1 MMAWGPRAM
10 ALCNTRIARPQS
22 IGASVS
28 CRHESLAQ
36 PHMAQWMLAC
46 SPARGRDSFRPA
58 ASAQMLGAVACS
70 PESVTCS
77 QWCALTWLDLLRNRP
92 ADINQPPPDLS
103 PPSPSALL
111 RCTNAG
117 TRSAHC
123 PSDTRPSLSDPSV
136 HRLLSTACMQIR
148 ACFSPSRLQ
157 RCVTPHVSAVR
168 ESSRKR
174 SKPSVGPQWLSRI
187 SICWEALAIS
197 WLAAPTHV

>member
-22 IGASVS
+22 IGESVS

-77 QWCALTWLDLLRNRP
+77 QWCALTWLDLLP
-92 ADINQPPPDLS
+92 FVNQPPPDLS

-157 RCVTPHVSAVR
+157 RCATPHVSAVR

-197 WLAAPTHV
+197 WLAALTHV

>member
-1 MMAWGPRAM
+1 MEMPLRALSGMQHKCAGVQVGGDGLGTTSNGTVQHTHSTTSVHRRECFMSPR
-10 ALCNTRIARPQS
+10 I
-22 IGASVS
+22 
-28 CRHESLAQ
+28 
-36 PHMAQWMLAC
+36 
-46 SPARGRDSFRPA
+46 
-58 ASAQMLGAVACS
+58 
-70 PESVTCS
+70 
-77 QWCALTWLDLLRNRP
+77 
-92 ADINQPPPDLS
+92 LS
-103 PPSPSALL
+103 PTPHGPMDASMLSSSRPRLFQTCCICAD
-111 RCTNAG
+111 AG
-117 TRSAHC
+117 CCRL

-197 WLAAPTHV
+197 WLAALTHV

>member
-1 MMAWGPRAM
+1 M

-22 IGASVS
+22 IGESVS

-197 WLAAPTHV
+197 WLAALTHV